1 MLPSQAATFPPAQ
14 VNPLVTSIIHPSE
27 YIFRRP
33 IFSRLN
39 LRLILRQLFTRPNR
53 RPLNKSKSLEVNLV
67 VTSIIGPSEYIF
79 RRFKTES
86 GTYFE
91 TIFYETKSVLIKV
104 LRRIQ
109 LLHPSSALQSTD
121 PRESWLLF
129 NFRKRVCQQSCS
141 RDLGKWTR
149 CFGSR
154 FHAWKYMQEVLEIEP
169 KICQWKW
176 SNRTNV
182 YFVSL
187 LAMYLPQVNFQYS
200 IRNDQILL

>member
-14 VNPLVTSIIHPSE
+14 VNPVVTSIIPPSE

-53 RPLNKSKSLEVNLV
+53 RPLNKSKSLEVNLVEVNLV

-129 NFRKRVCQQSCS
+129 NFRKGFASNLA
-141 RDLGKWTR
+141 LGIS
-149 CFGSR
+149 GSEPDVSDPDS
-154 FHAWKYMQEVLEIEP
+154 MLESTC
-169 KICQWKW
+169 KK
-176 SNRTNV
+176 
-182 YFVSL
+182 F
-187 LAMYLPQVNFQYS
+187 
-200 IRNDQILL
+200 

>member
-39 LRLILRQLFTRPNR
+39 LRLILRQLFTRPNQ
-53 RPLNKSKSLEVNLV
+53 RPLNKSKSLEVNLVEVNLV

-121 PRESWLLF
+121 PRVDFFF
-129 NFRKRVCQQSCS
+129 NFRKGFASN
-141 RDLGKWTR
+141 L
-149 CFGSR
+149 
-154 FHAWKYMQEVLEIEP
+154 ALEISGSEP
-169 KICQWKW
+169 D
-176 SNRTNV
+176 
-182 YFVSL
+182 VSDPDSML
-187 LAMYLPQVNFQYS
+187 ESTCKKF
-200 IRNDQILL
+200 